1 MSEDARSYIDTR
13 NIASPDVKMNKFPR
27 KHFVRYKGC
36 QKSSTMV
43 KAYNLL
49 YFDLIGL
56 Y

>member
-13 NIASPDVKMNKFPR
+13 NIASPDVKMNKLPR
-27 KHFVRYKGC
+27 KHFTWYKGS

-49 YFDLIGL
+49 YSDLIGL

>member
-1 MSEDARSYIDTR
+1 MSEDIDTM

-27 KHFVRYKGC
+27 KHFVRYKDS

-43 KAYNLL
+43 KAYTLL

>member
-1 MSEDARSYIDTR
+1 MSEDARAYIDTR
-13 NIASPDVKMNKFPR
+13 NVASPDVKMNKFPR
-27 KHFVRYKGC
+27 KDFVRYKGS

-49 YFDLIGL
+49 LFYLIGL

>member
-1 MSEDARSYIDTR
+1 MSEDARVYIDTR
-13 NIASPDVKMNKFPR
+13 NVASPDVKMNNLPR
-27 KHFVRYKGC
+27 KQFVRYKGG

-49 YFDLIGL
+49 HFDLIGL